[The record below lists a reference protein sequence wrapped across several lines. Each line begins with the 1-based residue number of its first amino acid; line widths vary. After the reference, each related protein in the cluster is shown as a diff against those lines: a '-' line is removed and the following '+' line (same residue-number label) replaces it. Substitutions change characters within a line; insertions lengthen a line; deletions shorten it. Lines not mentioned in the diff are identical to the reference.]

1 MTKDDFI
8 KGYNDV
14 MGVDLTWRNVAI
26 GAALVAGFVAF
37 LVLADYIGR
46 QVASI
51 TF

>member
-1 MTKDDFI
+1 MRKNDFLQ
-8 KGYNDV
+8 GYNDV

-37 LVLADYIGR
+37 LVLADYLGR
-46 QVASI
+46 MVTGI

>member
-1 MTKDDFI
+1 MKKNEFLQ
-8 KGYNDV
+8 GYNDV
-14 MGVDLTWRNVAI
+14 MGVNLTWRNVAI